1 MSNLHVVLRTCDKQ
15 QVHHGSLPN
24 GQRIVHKTECVIRC
38 LNSVLHNLKKLNQVS
53 LHIIDDN
60 SRDYLR
66 NILKEL
72 TRELPFVSFNF
83 LSPSNVSRQSVKV
96 LYDYIA
102 TLPDDDLVYVLEDD
116 YLHEPDAFEKLL
128 KAWGYLN
135 AITASSIDV
144 GIFPQ
149 CFVQLFPYPE
159 NPLADFYDRGC
170 SVVPTPV
177 GFYRTT
183 WYTNETYII
192 QSKVF
197 KKYKNIFEMLQT
209 TDTNDALWEGNTISQ
224 IWTRDDFKMFMPLS
238 PSVVHMATAKDKPFY
253 WSNQKLIDLWNSNQT
268 LYSSPE
274 NSWINL
280 TT

>member
-1 MSNLHVVLRTCDKQ
+1 MNLHVVLRTCDKQ
-15 QVHHGSLPN
+15 QVHHGSLPE

-38 LNSVLHNLKKLNQVS
+38 LNSVLNNLKKLTNVS

-60 SRDYLR
+60 SGEYLR
-66 NILKEL
+66 NTLREL
-72 TRELPFVSFNF
+72 TRGLSFVSFNF
-83 LSPSNVSRQSVKV
+83 LSPSNTSRQSVKV
-96 LYDYIA
+96 LYDYIT

-116 YLHEPDAFEKLL
+116 YLHEPDAFDKLL
-128 KAWGYLN
+128 TAWNYLN
-135 AITASSIDV
+135 SLTRPSVDV

-159 NPLADFYDRGC
+159 NDLASFYDRGC

-197 KKYKNIFEMLQT
+197 KKYKNIFDLLQI
-209 TDTNDALWEGNTISQ
+209 TDTDSALWEGNTISQ

-238 PSVVHMATAKDKPFY
+238 PSVVHMSLAMDKPFY
-253 WSNQKLIDLWNSNQT
+253 WSDQHLIDLWNSNRT
-268 LYSSPE
+268 MYSLPD
-274 NSWINL
+274 NSWIKL
-280 TT
+280 T

>member
-15 QVHHGSLPN
+15 QVHHGSLQD

-38 LNSVLHNLKKLNQVS
+38 LNSVLHNLKKLNNVS

-60 SRDYLR
+60 SGEYLR
-66 NILKEL
+66 NTLHKL
-72 TRELPFVSFNF
+72 TEGLSFVSFNF
-83 LSPSNVSRQSVKV
+83 LSPSNTPRQSVKV

-128 KAWGYLN
+128 TAWNYLN
-135 AITASSIDV
+135 SLTASSVDV

-149 CFVQLFPYPE
+149 CFVQLFPYPGNE
-159 NPLADFYDRGC
+159 LVDFYDRGC
-170 SVVPTPV
+170 TVVPTPV

-197 KKYKNIFEMLQT
+197 KKYKDTFDLLQI
-209 TDTNDALWEGNTISQ
+209 TDTNSALWEGNTISQ
-224 IWTRDDFKMFMPLS
+224 IWTREDFKMFMPLS
-238 PSVVHMATAKDKPFY
+238 PSVVHMSLAIDKPFY
-253 WSNQKLIDLWNSNQT
+253 WSNSQLIDLWNSNQT
-268 LYSSPE
+268 LYSLPD
-274 NSWINL
+274 NSWIKL
-280 TT
+280 I